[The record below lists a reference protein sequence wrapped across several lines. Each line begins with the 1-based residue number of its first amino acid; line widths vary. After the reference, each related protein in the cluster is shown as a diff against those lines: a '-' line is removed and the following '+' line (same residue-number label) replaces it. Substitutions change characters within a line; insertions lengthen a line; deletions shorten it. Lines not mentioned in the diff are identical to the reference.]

1 MKKNLKHLLA
11 LCLTLALVFSLSACG
26 QKADETP
33 NDAQDDQQTEQEK
46 FTPANYSIAALKGPT
61 AMGLVKLMKDSE
73 SGETTGNEYTFT
85 LAGSADEV
93 TPALLKG
100 ELDMACVP
108 ANLAAVLYNKTEGE
122 IEVLAVNTLGVLY
135 IVENGE
141 SVHSMA
147 DLKGKTIVA
156 AGKGST
162 PEYALRYLLTENGID
177 PDNDVTIDW
186 KSEHSECVAAL
197 ASGQASVALLPQ
209 PFVTVAQSKIEGLRM
224 ALDLNAEWDALDNGS
239 ALITGV
245 IVARRAVVEENP
257 AAVNEFLKEYAA
269 SVDYVNANTADAAA
283 LIGEYS
289 IVDAAVAEKALPYCN
304 IVCLTGAD
312 LLEALPGYLE
322 VLYNASP
329 AAVGGEMPGA
339 VPPPYFKERR
349 DDHARKKAERAS
361 LGSRFLADRLAACRD
376 GTARGIP
383 ARRAAAPLSRI
394 LARAAHFAGGHGG
407 VLVRHRHVEHAHSG
421 RLFAFLRAGSCAGG
435 AFRAVFAR
443 RRAACAARGG
453 GQDRAGGV
461 VHHSGAYLALQ
472 PNAAAVHRGA
482 DGLPARVLKCA

>member
-1 MKKNLKHLLA
+1 MKKNWNRIFA
-11 LCLTLALVFSLSACG
+11 LCLTLALVFSLAACG
-26 QKADETP
+26 QKADEP
-33 NDAQDDQQTEQEK
+33 DAQDEQQTEQEE
-46 FTPANYSIAALKGPT
+46 FTPASYSIAALKGPT

-141 SVHSMA
+141 SVRSMA

-177 PDNDVTIDW
+177 PDHDVTIDW

-197 ASGQASVALLPQ
+197 ASGQVSVALLPQ

-245 IVARRAVVEENP
+245 IVARRAVV
-257 AAVNEFLKEYAA
+257 
-269 SVDYVNANTADAAA
+269 
-283 LIGEYS
+283 
-289 IVDAAVAEKALPYCN
+289 
-304 IVCLTGAD
+304 
-312 LLEALPGYLE
+312 
-322 VLYNASP
+322 
-329 AAVGGEMPGA
+329 
-339 VPPPYFKERR
+339 
-349 DDHARKKAERAS
+349 
-361 LGSRFLADRLAACRD
+361 
-376 GTARGIP
+376 
-383 ARRAAAPLSRI
+383 
-394 LARAAHFAGGHGG
+394 
-407 VLVRHRHVEHAHSG
+407 
-421 RLFAFLRAGSCAGG
+421 
-435 AFRAVFAR
+435 
-443 RRAACAARGG
+443 
-453 GQDRAGGV
+453 
-461 VHHSGAYLALQ
+461 
-472 PNAAAVHRGA
+472 
-482 DGLPARVLKCA
+482 

>member
-1 MKKNLKHLLA
+1 MKKNLKYLLA
-11 LCLTLALVFSLSACG
+11 LCLTIALVFSLAACG

-33 NDAQDDQQTEQEK
+33 NDAQDDQQTEQEE

-141 SVHSMA
+141 SVQSIA
-147 DLKGKTIVA
+147 DLKGQTIVA

-197 ASGQASVALLPQ
+197 ASGQATIALLPQ
-209 PFVTVAQSKIEGLRM
+209 PFVTVAQNKIEGLRM
-224 ALDLNAEWDALDNGS
+224 ALDLTAEWDKLDNGS
-239 ALITGV
+239 GLITGV
-245 IVARRAVVEENP
+245 IVARRDVVEANP
-257 AAVNEFLKEYAA
+257 GAVDSFLQNYAA
-269 SVDYVNANTADAAA
+269 SVEWVNANNADAAQ
-283 LIGEYS
+283 LIAEYG
-289 IVDAAVAEKALPYCN
+289 IIEAAPVAEKALPYCN
-304 IVCLTGAD
+304 IVCITGSEMKDKLSGYLQVLAD
-312 LLEALPGYLE
+312 AEPSSVGGTLPGDDFY
-322 VLYNASP
+322 Y
-329 AAVGGEMPGA
+329 GG
-339 VPPPYFKERR
+339 
-349 DDHARKKAERAS
+349 
-361 LGSRFLADRLAACRD
+361 
-376 GTARGIP
+376 
-383 ARRAAAPLSRI
+383 
-394 LARAAHFAGGHGG
+394 
-407 VLVRHRHVEHAHSG
+407 
-421 RLFAFLRAGSCAGG
+421 
-435 AFRAVFAR
+435 
-443 RRAACAARGG
+443 
-453 GQDRAGGV
+453 
-461 VHHSGAYLALQ
+461 
-472 PNAAAVHRGA
+472 
-482 DGLPARVLKCA
+482 

>member
-1 MKKNLKHLLA
+1 MKKNLKYLLA
-11 LCLTLALVFSLSACG
+11 LCLTIALVFSLAACG

-33 NDAQDDQQTEQEK
+33 NDAQNDQQTEQEE
-46 FTPANYSIAALKGPT
+46 FTPASYSIAALKGPT

-224 ALDLNAEWDALDNGS
+224 ALDLTKEWDALDNGS
-239 ALITGV
+239 ARHCCPPRGRGGKSCRRGGLSQGLRRERRLGERQHRGC
-245 IVARRAVVEENP
+245 RRAH
-257 AAVNEFLKEYAA
+257 
-269 SVDYVNANTADAAA
+269 
-283 LIGEYS
+283 
-289 IVDAAVAEKALPYCN
+289 
-304 IVCLTGAD
+304 
-312 LLEALPGYLE
+312 
-322 VLYNASP
+322 
-329 AAVGGEMPGA
+329 
-339 VPPPYFKERR
+339 RR
-349 DDHARKKAERAS
+349 IQHRGRRRRGK
-361 LGSRFLADRLAACRD
+361 
-376 GTARGIP
+376 GTALLQHRLP
-383 ARRAAAPLSRI
+383 D
-394 LARAAHFAGGHGG
+394 GG
-407 VLVRHRHVEHAHSG
+407 RPS
-421 RLFAFLRAGSCAGG
+421 
-435 AFRAVFAR
+435 
-443 RRAACAARGG
+443 
-453 GQDRAGGV
+453 
-461 VHHSGAYLALQ
+461 
-472 PNAAAVHRGA
+472 
-482 DGLPARVLKCA
+482 